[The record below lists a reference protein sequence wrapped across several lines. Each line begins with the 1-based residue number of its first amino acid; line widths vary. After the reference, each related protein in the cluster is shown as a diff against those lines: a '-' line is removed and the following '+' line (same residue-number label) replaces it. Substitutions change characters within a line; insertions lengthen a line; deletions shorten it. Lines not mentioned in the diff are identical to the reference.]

1 MEKQRWEESE
11 KAKESEER
19 EKVGKPRNTVFFQWF
34 VARRQGLCTLSKVS
48 KTWGFVA
55 FPKGMA
61 GVGHMQ
67 RIWQDIFRVA
77 GAVQETCSSE
87 LFGGPGADFLRWVAF
102 WSIRSSGLLRWFF
115 FGSFAIVWRH
125 PGMPDVL
132 PSCVVVF
139 VPCRVCL
146 FWRHRTVCLKMSV
159 PDVCLPF
166 SYLSVLTV
174 RSHGHCSFS
183 PQTHGKKGWVVWAQG
198 IVLERCLTFLSLVS
212 YTTTETKG
220 LFALCLVCASV
231 ACLLAVELS
240 RF

>member
-1 MEKQRWEESE
+1 MCVIMYAFIYLFKIVIYTYILQGSLEVKLPTIWTDG
-11 KAKESEER
+11 KAKVGRVRESKRVRRKKMQVR

-77 GAVQETCSSE
+77 GAVQEICSSE

-102 WSIRSSGLLRWFF
+102 WSIRSSGLLRWFC

-159 PDVCLPF
+159 L
-166 SYLSVLTV
+166 SIYLSIYPSIHL
-174 RSHGHCSFS
+174 SFFS
-183 PQTHGKKGWVVWAQG
+183 VCWS
-198 IVLERCLTFLSLVS
+198 ICLSTYPS
-212 YTTTETKG
+212 
-220 LFALCLVCASV
+220 LCL
-231 ACLLAVELS
+231 LS
-240 RF
+240 FHPSA